1 MNLYQIENEY
11 LQLSEMLIDS
21 EGELTPELIEALEIN
36 GNNLKNKAV
45 NYGYVIKQMEG
56 NVDLID
62 AEIKRLQAMK
72 KSRVN
77 AADTL
82 KETIKTAM
90 LMYDLNTIEIPTMKL
105 SFRKSESI
113 EIINEAQLSED
124 FTTTKVTTTPNKV
137 AIKEALKNGVEV
149 AGAVMV
155 TNLNLQIK

>member
-11 LQLSEMLIDS
+11 LQLSEMLIES
-21 EGELTPELIEALEIN
+21 EGELTPELEQALEIN

-77 AADTL
+77 AAELL

-90 LMYDLNTIEIPTMKL
+90 LMYDLNTIEIPTLKL

-113 EIINEAQLSED
+113 EIINEAQLTAE
-124 FTTTKVTTTPNKV
+124 FVNTKQVTTPDKIS
-137 AIKEALKNGVEV
+137 IKTALKEGREV

>member
-36 GNNLKNKAV
+36 GNNLKNKVV

-113 EIINEAQLSED
+113 EIINEAQLIED

-137 AIKEALKNGVEV
+137 EIKEALKNGVEV